1 MQISLIKYLV
11 LEQSDMLNTY
21 TRTTVSFVSQSK
33 ITFPISLHHYTVCW
47 DVFQCA
53 NIVHSYVFTF
63 SAWISFSVAYKYL
76 I

>member
-11 LEQSDMLNTY
+11 LEQIDMLNTY
-21 TRTTVSFVSQSK
+21 TRTSVSFLSQSK
-33 ITFPISLHHYTVCW
+33 ITFPISFYTVCW